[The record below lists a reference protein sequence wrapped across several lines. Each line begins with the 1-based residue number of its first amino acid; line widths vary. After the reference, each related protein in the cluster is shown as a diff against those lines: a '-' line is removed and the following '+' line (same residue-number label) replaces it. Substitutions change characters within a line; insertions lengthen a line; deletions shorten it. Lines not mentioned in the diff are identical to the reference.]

1 MAPFSSGGLRR
12 APPEPACW
20 QRRRVPRTRPQT
32 DVLPP
37 GPGVPPPS
45 RRPRAGGAPPC
56 GGARRRDT
64 ALGLAA
70 GRETEREALSAARG
84 AAAGRGRGAGSRV
97 RGRETVGSSNM
108 EEDVSLKFRQQLLF
122 IDENLVA
129 EDVAAL
135 KFLCTDLLP
144 FKKLESV
151 KSAVDIF
158 QLLMAEEYL
167 NKEDTFLLAELLY
180 RIKCHSLLKKLG
192 YTKEKVQECLREKGR
207 VSPYRQMLYELSENI
222 TNEMLKH
229 IIFLLQNCLPK
240 RRIIYS
246 ALDLLILL
254 EKQGLLTEDNVQ
266 MLEEV
271 CMNVSPDLLETVN
284 CYKRTK
290 VPLPQQN
297 TLPVKESSLFHT
309 GDIRVFT
316 SPQETSIKSV
326 SSNIN
331 DNKATNLTQGFS
343 EMNLELPEEF
353 SNKMK
358 SYKMDGPHRGFCL
371 IINNVNFDR
380 SLQERKGSCKDAG
393 ELEQVFTWLGLD
405 VRTYTDLTSW
415 EIKDLMQTWQRLQ
428 DHKDRDCFICCILSH
443 GESGAIYGKDEELV
457 SIRMIM
463 SHFTAKQC
471 PQLAEKPKLFFIQ
484 ACQGKEIQCPVYV
497 EADARIPDLSS
508 MQQSVS
514 PSESIPEEA
523 DFLLGMATIDGY
535 VSFRHIQQG
544 AWYIQAL
551 CSKLQLLV
559 PRGEDILSIL
569 TEVNEDV
576 GRRVDRLGT
585 KKQMPQ
591 PAYTLRRKLIFPIPR
606 NPPPSQQ
613 H

>member
-1 MAPFSSGGLRR
+1 MVGRTKRR
-12 APPEPACW
+12 TIREKKIW
-20 QRRRVPRTRPQT
+20 RRNTASI
-32 DVLPP
+32 LE
-37 GPGVPPPS
+37 GE
-45 RRPRAGGAPPC
+45 RRKQEK
-56 GGARRRDT
+56 
-64 ALGLAA
+64 
-70 GRETEREALSAARG
+70 REK
-84 AAAGRGRGAGSRV
+84 GSK
-97 RGRETVGSSNM
+97 ETVGSSNM
-108 EEDVSLKFRQQLLF
+108 EDDVSLKFRQQLLH

-167 NKEDTFLLAELLY
+167 NEEDTFLLAELLY

-192 YTKEKVQECLREKGR
+192 YTKEKVQECLHEKGR

-222 TNEMLKH
+222 TDEMLKD

-240 RRIIYS
+240 RRITLS
-246 ALDLLILL
+246 ALELLILL
-254 EKQGLLTEDNVQ
+254 EKQGLLTENNVQ

-271 CMNVSPDLLETVN
+271 CMNVSPDLVETVN
-284 CYKRTK
+284 CYKRAK
-290 VPLPQQN
+290 VCLPQQEN
-297 TLPVKESSLFHT
+297 TLPVKESSLSHT

-326 SSNIN
+326 GSNIN
-331 DNKATNLTQGFS
+331 DNKAANLTQGFS
-343 EMNLELPEEF
+343 ETNLELPGEF
-353 SNKMK
+353 SNVENESKKMT

-371 IINNVNFDR
+371 VINNVHFDR

-393 ELEQVFTWLGLD
+393 ELERVFTWLGLD
-405 VRTYTDLTSW
+405 VRTYTDLTSR
-415 EIKDLMQTWQRLQ
+415 EIKDLMRTWQHLQ

-443 GESGAIYGKDEELV
+443 GESGAIFGKDEELV

-484 ACQGKEIQCPVYV
+484 ACQGKEIQCPVCV

-508 MQQSVS
+508 TRQSVS

-576 GRRVDRLGT
+576 GRRIDRLGT

-591 PAYTLRRKLIFPIPR
+591 PAYTLRRKFIFPIPR
-606 NPPPSQQ
+606 DPPPSQQ

>member
-1 MAPFSSGGLRR
+1 SSKM
-12 APPEPACW
+12 
-20 QRRRVPRTRPQT
+20 
-32 DVLPP
+32 D
-37 GPGVPPPS
+37 
-45 RRPRAGGAPPC
+45 
-56 GGARRRDT
+56 D
-64 ALGLAA
+64 
-70 GRETEREALSAARG
+70 
-84 AAAGRGRGAGSRV
+84 
-97 RGRETVGSSNM
+97 
-108 EEDVSLKFRQQLLF
+108 DVSLKFRKQLLL

-144 FKKLESV
+144 FRKLESV
-151 KSAVDIF
+151 KSALDIF

-167 NKEDTFLLAELLY
+167 NEEDTFLLAELLH

-192 YTKEKVQECLREKGR
+192 YTKEKVQECLHEKGR

-222 TNEMLKH
+222 TDEMLKD

-240 RRIIYS
+240 RRIPLS
-246 ALDLLILL
+246 ALELLILL
-254 EKQGLLTEDNVQ
+254 EKQGLLTENNVQ
-266 MLEEV
+266 MLEDI
-271 CMNVSPDLLETVN
+271 CSNVSPDLLETVN
-284 CYKRTK
+284 CYKRAK
-290 VPLPQQN
+290 GEKFRMHFILIY
-297 TLPVKESSLFHT
+297 L
-309 GDIRVFT
+309 
-316 SPQETSIKSV
+316 SV
-326 SSNIN
+326 SVDPHLPNGQMHTS
-331 DNKATNLTQGFS
+331 LTERQLASHILSLSVLSVSASAGEHSASQGSFV
-343 EMNLELPEEF
+343 
-353 SNKMK
+353 KMA

-371 IINNVNFDR
+371 VINNVNFDG
-380 SLQERKGSCKDAG
+380 SLQERKGSCKDAE
-393 ELEQVFTWLGLD
+393 ELKRVFTWLGLD
-405 VRTYTDLTSW
+405 VITYSNLTSQQ
-415 EIKDLMQTWQRLQ
+415 IRDLMQTWQHLQ

-457 SIRMIM
+457 SIRTIM

-484 ACQGKEIQCPVYV
+484 ACQGKEIQRPVHV
-497 EADARIPDLSS
+497 EADAQIPNLSS

-551 CSKLQLLV
+551 CSKLELLV

-591 PAYTLRRKLIFPIPR
+591 PAYTLRRKFIFPIPR
-606 NPPPSQQ
+606 DPPPS
-613 H
+613 

>member
-1 MAPFSSGGLRR
+1 
-12 APPEPACW
+12 
-20 QRRRVPRTRPQT
+20 
-32 DVLPP
+32 
-37 GPGVPPPS
+37 
-45 RRPRAGGAPPC
+45 
-56 GGARRRDT
+56 
-64 ALGLAA
+64 
-70 GRETEREALSAARG
+70 
-84 AAAGRGRGAGSRV
+84 
-97 RGRETVGSSNM
+97 M
-108 EEDVSLKFRQQLLF
+108 EDDDSLKFRQQLLN
-122 IDENLVA
+122 IDENLGA

-144 FKKLESV
+144 FRKLENV

-158 QLLMAEEYL
+158 QLLMTEEYL
-167 NKEDTFLLAELLY
+167 NEKDTFLLAELLY
-180 RIKCHSLLKKLG
+180 RIKCHFLLKKLG
-192 YTKEKVQECLREKGR
+192 YTKEKVQECLHDKGR
-207 VSPYRQMLYELSENI
+207 VSSYRQMLYELSENI
-222 TNEMLKH
+222 TNENLKG
-229 IIFLLQNCLPK
+229 IVFFLQNCLPK
-240 RRIIYS
+240 RRMTLS
-246 ALDLLILL
+246 ALELLTLL
-254 EKQGLLTEDNVQ
+254 EKQGHVTENNVQ

-271 CMNVSPDLLETVN
+271 CMNVSPDLLEIIN

-290 VPLPQQN
+290 VALPQQEN
-297 TLPVKESSLFHT
+297 SLPVKESSLSHT
-309 GDIRVFT
+309 GNIRVFS

-326 SSNIN
+326 GSNIN
-331 DNKATNLTQGFS
+331 DNKAANLSQAFS
-343 EMNLELPEEF
+343 EMNLKLPGEF
-353 SNKMK
+353 SNLENESKKMT

-371 IINNVNFDR
+371 VINNVNFDR

-393 ELEQVFTWLGLD
+393 ELERVFTWLGLD
-405 VRTYTDLTSW
+405 VRTYTDLTSQ
-415 EIKDLMQTWQRLQ
+415 EIKDLMRTWQHSQ

-457 SIRMIM
+457 PIRTIM
-463 SHFTAKQC
+463 SYFTARRC

-497 EADARIPDLSS
+497 EADAQIPDLSS

-535 VSFRHIQQG
+535 VSFRHVQQG

-576 GRRVDRLGT
+576 SRRVDSLGT

-591 PAYTLRRKLIFPIPR
+591 PAYTLRRKFIFPIPR
-606 NPPPSQQ
+606 DPPPSQQ

>member
-1 MAPFSSGGLRR
+1 MVGKTKRR
-12 APPEPACW
+12 TSREKKIW
-20 QRRRVPRTRPQT
+20 RRNTASI
-32 DVLPP
+32 LE
-37 GPGVPPPS
+37 GE
-45 RRPRAGGAPPC
+45 RRKKEK
-56 GGARRRDT
+56 
-64 ALGLAA
+64 
-70 GRETEREALSAARG
+70 REK
-84 AAAGRGRGAGSRV
+84 GS
-97 RGRETVGSSNM
+97 RETVGSSNM
-108 EEDVSLKFRQQLLF
+108 EDDVSLKFRRQLLL

-144 FKKLESV
+144 FKKLERV
-151 KSAVDIF
+151 KSALDIF

-167 NKEDTFLLAELLY
+167 NEEDTFLLAELLY

-192 YTKEKVQECLREKGR
+192 YTKEKVQECLHEKGR

-222 TNEMLKH
+222 TNEMLKD
-229 IIFLLQNCLPK
+229 IIFLLQNWLPK
-240 RRIIYS
+240 RRITLS
-246 ALDLLILL
+246 ALELLILL
-254 EKQGLLTEDNVQ
+254 EKQGLLTENNVQ
-266 MLEEV
+266 MLEGV
-271 CMNVSPDLLETVN
+271 CMKVSPDLLETIN
-284 CYKRTK
+284 CYKRAK
-290 VPLPQQN
+290 VSLPQQEN
-297 TLPVKESSLFHT
+297 TLPVKESSLSHT
-309 GDIRVFT
+309 GDIRVFA

-326 SSNIN
+326 GSNTN
-331 DNKATNLTQGFS
+331 DNKAANLTQGFS
-343 EMNLELPEEF
+343 EMNLELPGEF
-353 SNKMK
+353 RNVENESKKMT

-371 IINNVNFDR
+371 VINNVSFDG

-393 ELEQVFTWLGLD
+393 ELERVFTWLGLD
-405 VRTYTDLTSW
+405 VRTYKNLTSLQ
-415 EIKDLMQTWQRLQ
+415 IKDVMQTWQRLE

-484 ACQGKEIQCPVYV
+484 ACQGKEIQRPVYV
-497 EADARIPDLSS
+497 EADAQIPDLPS

-535 VSFRHIQQG
+535 VSFRHIEQG

-576 GRRVDRLGT
+576 GRRVDRWGT

-591 PAYTLRRKLIFPIPR
+591 PAYTLRRKFIFPIPR
-606 NPPPSQQ
+606 DPPPSQQ

>member
-1 MAPFSSGGLRR
+1 MRSAERCP
-12 APPEPACW
+12 
-20 QRRRVPRTRPQT
+20 QR
-32 DVLPP
+32 
-37 GPGVPPPS
+37 S
-45 RRPRAGGAPPC
+45 C
-56 GGARRRDT
+56 
-64 ALGLAA
+64 
-70 GRETEREALSAARG
+70 RER
-84 AAAGRGRGAGSRV
+84 GRGRNSRK
-97 RGRETVGSSNM
+97 RETVGSSNM
-108 EEDVSLKFRQQLLF
+108 EDDVSLKFRQQLLL
-122 IDENLVA
+122 IDENLVS

-144 FKKLESV
+144 FRKLEGV

-167 NKEDTFLLAELLY
+167 NEEDTFLLAELLY
-180 RIKCHSLLKKLG
+180 RIKCHSLLNKLG
-192 YTKEKVQECLREKGR
+192 YTKEKVQECLHEKGR

-222 TNEMLKH
+222 TDEMLKD

-240 RRIIYS
+240 RRITLS
-246 ALDLLILL
+246 ALELLILL
-254 EKQGLLTEDNVQ
+254 EKQGLLTENNVQ

-284 CYKRTK
+284 CYKRAK
-290 VPLPQQN
+290 VSLPQQEN
-297 TLPVKESSLFHT
+297 SVPVKESSLSHT
-309 GDIRVFT
+309 GHIRVFS
-316 SPQETSIKSV
+316 SPQETSIKPV
-326 SSNIN
+326 NSNIN
-331 DNKATNLTQGFS
+331 DYKAANLLQWS
-343 EMNLELPEEF
+343 PEMKLELSGEF
-353 SNKMK
+353 SNIENESKKMT
-358 SYKMDGPHRGFCL
+358 SYKMDGPQQRVCL
-371 IINNVNFDR
+371 VINNVNFER
-380 SLQERKGSCKDAG
+380 SLQERKGSCKDAE
-393 ELEQVFTWLGLD
+393 ELRRVFTWLGLD
-405 VRTYTDLTSW
+405 VRTYTDLTAQ
-415 EIKDLMQTWQRLQ
+415 EIKELMRTWQCWQ

-484 ACQGKEIQCPVYV
+484 ACQGKDIQCPVYV
-497 EADARIPDLSS
+497 EADAQIPDLSS
-508 MQQSVS
+508 MQQNIS

-535 VSFRHIQQG
+535 VSFRHVQQG
-544 AWYIQAL
+544 TWYIQAL

-591 PAYTLRRKLIFPIPR
+591 PAYTLRRKFIFPIPR
-606 NPPPSQQ
+606 DPPPSQQ

>member
-1 MAPFSSGGLRR
+1 
-12 APPEPACW
+12 
-20 QRRRVPRTRPQT
+20 
-32 DVLPP
+32 
-37 GPGVPPPS
+37 
-45 RRPRAGGAPPC
+45 
-56 GGARRRDT
+56 
-64 ALGLAA
+64 
-70 GRETEREALSAARG
+70 
-84 AAAGRGRGAGSRV
+84 
-97 RGRETVGSSNM
+97 M
-108 EEDVSLKFRQQLLF
+108 ELQADISFRQQLLL

-144 FKKLESV
+144 FRKLESV

-167 NKEDTFLLAELLY
+167 NEEDTFLLAELLY
-180 RIKCHSLLKKLG
+180 RIKCHSLLKKFG
-192 YTKEKVQECLREKGR
+192 YTKEKVQECLHEKGR
-207 VSPYRQMLYELSENI
+207 VSPYRQMLYEFSENI
-222 TNEMLKH
+222 TNEMLKD

-240 RRIIYS
+240 RRIPLVCEERAKCS
-246 ALDLLILL
+246 ALELLILL
-254 EKQGLLTEDNVQ
+254 EKQGLLTENNVQ
-266 MLEEV
+266 LLEEV

-284 CYKRTK
+284 CYKRAK
-290 VPLPQQN
+290 VSFPQQEN
-297 TLPVKESSLFHT
+297 TLPIKESSLSHT
-309 GDIRVFT
+309 GDFRVFT

-326 SSNIN
+326 GSNIN
-331 DNKATNLTQGFS
+331 DNKAANLTQGFS
-343 EMNLELPEEF
+343 DMNLELPGEF
-353 SNKMK
+353 SNVENESKKMT

-371 IINNVNFDR
+371 VINNVNFDK

-393 ELEQVFTWLGLD
+393 ELERVFTWLGLD
-405 VRTYTDLTSW
+405 VRTYTDLTSQ
-415 EIKDLMQTWQRLQ
+415 EIKDLMRTWQHLQ

-508 MQQSVS
+508 MQQSIS

-591 PAYTLRRKLIFPIPR
+591 PAYTLRRKFIFPIPR
-606 NPPPSQQ
+606 DPPPSQQ

>member
-1 MAPFSSGGLRR
+1 MSPWTAD
-12 APPEPACW
+12 
-20 QRRRVPRTRPQT
+20 Q
-32 DVLPP
+32 
-37 GPGVPPPS
+37 GV
-45 RRPRAGGAPPC
+45 C
-56 GGARRRDT
+56 VNHC
-64 ALGLAA
+64 
-70 GRETEREALSAARG
+70 ALSTESYNKLLHGLFPPTMER
-84 AAAGRGRGAGSRV
+84 SKDLNV
-97 RGRETVGSSNM
+97 EGRETVGSRNM
-108 EEDVSLKFRQQLLF
+108 EDNVSLKFRQQLLL

-144 FKKLESV
+144 FKKLENV

-167 NKEDTFLLAELLY
+167 NEEDTFLLAELLY
-180 RIKCHSLLKKLG
+180 KIKCHSLLKKLG
-192 YTKEKVQECLREKGR
+192 YTKEKVQECLHEKGR
-207 VSPYRQMLYELSENI
+207 VSLYRQMLYELSENI
-222 TNEMLKH
+222 TNEMLKD
-229 IIFLLQNCLPK
+229 IIFLLQYCLPK
-240 RRIIYS
+240 RRIPLS
-246 ALDLLILL
+246 ALELLILL
-254 EKQGLLTEDNVQ
+254 EKQGLVTENNVQ

-271 CMNVSPDLLETVN
+271 CMKVSPDLLERVN
-284 CYKRTK
+284 CYKREK
-290 VPLPQQN
+290 VSLPQQEN
-297 TLPVKESSLFHT
+297 TLPVKESSLSHS

-331 DNKATNLTQGFS
+331 DNKAASLTQGFS
-343 EMNLELPEEF
+343 EMNLELPGEF
-353 SNKMK
+353 SNVENESKKMT

-371 IINNVNFDR
+371 VINNVNFDR
-380 SLQERKGSCKDAG
+380 CLQERKGSCKDAG
-393 ELEQVFTWLGLD
+393 ELERVFTWLGLD
-405 VRTYTDLTSW
+405 VRTYTNLTSL
-415 EIKDLMQTWQRLQ
+415 EIKDLMRTWQQLQ

-471 PQLAEKPKLFFIQ
+471 PQLADKPKLFFIQ

-497 EADARIPDLSS
+497 EGDARIPDLTSV
-508 MQQSVS
+508 QQSIS

-535 VSFRHIQQG
+535 VSFRHIEQG

-591 PAYTLRRKLIFPIPR
+591 PAYTLRRKFIFPIPR
-606 NPPPSQQ
+606 DPPPSQQ